1 MEKYYV
7 PGIEDIKIGYECEVV
22 SNYWEEEVSFEDWK
36 PWVVSAQDIKYADRK
51 GVTAIGLLF
60 PPFPDRNP
68 PRIRTPYLTKEQ
80 IEKEGWEFRK
90 TNKVRWWYEKP
101 FEVCFGGIPMS
112 PAHKYWEIQLVH
124 DPEYAAIK
132 ISAKIS
138 DDTLSDIFE
147 GKCPSINE
155 LRQIQKLLQIK

>member
-7 PGIEDIKIGYECEVV
+7 PGIEDIKIGYQCEFTTDGLAFEVGNTDDIITGKLGISEVV
-22 SNYWEEEVSFEDWK
+22 FLVETLYELGMEDELSK
-36 PWVVSAQDIKYADRK
+36 HV
-51 GVTAIGLLF
+51 
-60 PPFPDRNP
+60 
-68 PRIRTPYLTKEQ
+68 RTPYLTKEQ

-112 PAHKYWEIQLVH
+112 PAHKYWEIQLMH

-155 LRQIQKLLQIK
+155 FRFIQKLLQIK